1 MRRPLFLLTVLA
13 IKTILGISVN
23 LHSVSLLSSYVPVKA
38 SRSMKISP
46 KNVLRAEETIMTGDW
61 QQWGHGEILIRQH
74 ISDLLTV
81 WQQETQMCF
90 CNRTEHLYRCQPISS
105 RALRLNLNCLWF
117 NTGLSLKVFML
128 LLSQI

>member
-1 MRRPLFLLTVLA
+1 MRRHLFLLTVLA

-90 CNRTEHLYRCQPISS
+90 CNRTEHLSCRCQPIS
-105 RALRLNLNCLWF
+105 RAYKTHLNCLWF
-117 NTGLSLKVFML
+117 NMGLSLKVFML